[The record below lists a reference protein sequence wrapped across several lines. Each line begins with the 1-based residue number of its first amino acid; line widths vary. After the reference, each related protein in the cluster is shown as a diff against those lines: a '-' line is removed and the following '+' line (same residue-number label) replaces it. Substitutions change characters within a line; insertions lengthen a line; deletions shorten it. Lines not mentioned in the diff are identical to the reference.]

1 MQNLNHDK
9 PVLLKEQAYQQLKQ
23 MLVDGT
29 YVPGTF
35 LSERRLAE
43 QLGMSKTPVRA
54 ALERVEAEGY
64 ITVSPQQGI
73 FVRELSLREIKEHY
87 EIRMAL
93 ETHIVR
99 RLAGSLAPEQV
110 DSLDR
115 NLNAQL
121 VALQENDI
129 MTHVAHDRDFH
140 LLLATCLDN
149 QEILRVMQ
157 RQQERAFRVTSQIS
171 MHHPSRMQES
181 YEEHLGIFEAVRD
194 GEGNRAAERMLHH
207 LETGRRF
214 ILSA

>member
-1 MQNLNHDK
+1 MTRLNDDR

-64 ITVSPQQGI
+64 VTVSPQQGI
-73 FVRELSLREIKEHY
+73 VVRELSLREIKEHF

-99 RLAGSLAPEQV
+99 RLAGLACAGPGRIFGPQPEGP
-110 DSLDR
+110 
-115 NLNAQL
+115 
-121 VALQENDI
+121 
-129 MTHVAHDRDFH
+129 
-140 LLLATCLDN
+140 TCC
-149 QEILRVMQ
+149 
-157 RQQERAFRVTSQIS
+157 SS
-171 MHHPSRMQES
+171 
-181 YEEHLGIFEAVRD
+181 
-194 GEGNRAAERMLHH
+194 
-207 LETGRRF
+207 GRRHHDPCGP
-214 ILSA
+214 

>member
-1 MQNLNHDK
+1 MDK
-9 PVLLKEQAYQQLKQ
+9 LKTEKPMLLKEQAYQQLKQ

-73 FVRELSLREIKEHY
+73 VVRELSLRAIKEHY

-99 RLAGSLAPEQV
+99 SLAGSLTPDQV
-110 DSLDR
+110 DSLSR
-115 NLNAQL
+115 NLDAQL
-121 VALQENDI
+121 VTLRENDI

-171 MHHPSRMQES
+171 MRHPERIQES
-181 YEEHLGIFEAVRD
+181 YEEHLGIFESIRD
-194 GEGNRAAERMLHH
+194 GEGDRAAARMQHH